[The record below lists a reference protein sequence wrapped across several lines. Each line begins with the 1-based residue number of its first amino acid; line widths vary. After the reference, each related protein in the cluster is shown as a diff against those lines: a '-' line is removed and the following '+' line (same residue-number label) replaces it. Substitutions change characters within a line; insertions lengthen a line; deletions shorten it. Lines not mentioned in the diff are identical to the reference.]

1 MTLTSWCAPSPLPP
15 PPATVLLC
23 LSSLFLNVLCGLL
36 KVAKLFASNQNQ
48 CRPPVA
54 TSFHVALLYL
64 SLSLSSSLFLAL
76 LSAAAT
82 ATACR
87 KLPVAVA
94 SYRIL
99 SGSSP
104 CSFPPSLFDSL
115 QCCVGCTHL
124 ARLPVWG
131 NMMWQVLFVAA
142 ALGRILCGL
151 CCVIVDFM
159 RTRPGPIKSPHP
171 SPSPPL
177 LPSLSLSLSPSL
189 EHAGYRCQ
197 REMRQL
203 VPPSVPPLLMLLL
216 LLLLLLAMT
225 DAAESKT
232 TRN

>member
-1 MTLTSWCAPSPLPP
+1 MTLTSWCAPSQL

-23 LSSLFLNVLCGLL
+23 LPPTLPQCALRPFESCQVICQQSESVQAASCHKFPRCSS
-36 KVAKLFASNQNQ
+36 
-48 CRPPVA
+48 P
-54 TSFHVALLYL
+54 
-64 SLSLSSSLFLAL
+64 SLSSSLFLVL

-104 CSFPPSLFDSL
+104 CSFPPPLPLLPFDSL

-159 RTRPGPIKSPHP
+159 RTRPGPIKSPRP
-171 SPSPPL
+171 SPSPSPSL
-177 LPSLSLSLSPSL
+177 FPSLSL
-189 EHAGYRCQ
+189 
-197 REMRQL
+197 
-203 VPPSVPPLLMLLL
+203 PP
-216 LLLLLLAMT
+216 
-225 DAAESKT
+225 
-232 TRN
+232 